1 MRKILF
7 ILSIILTST
16 CFAQKTMQVE
26 KLYDFPAKNTSSFT
40 TDHLEYVYL
49 IKGDEI
55 QKRTTKGEFIA
66 SYSNPILGDI
76 SYVNTFNPLNILLL
90 YREFNQIT
98 FIDNRLNTINQPIT
112 MTEFGFI
119 DIQLASTIDESN
131 IWIYDQAL
139 DKLVKWNTAQ
149 QSTIQ
154 QTLNITQLVNA
165 ENTPN
170 YLVSDLNGLYL
181 NVPEFGILVFDI
193 FGNYKK
199 LIPIKGLQSFQ
210 AKDNQLTYVENG
222 TLKTFDL
229 KTLQENKVKMP
240 ITNYDSYRVENNK
253 LFIFHENIIEVY
265 RIFQVNK

>member
-1 MRKILF
+1 MHKIFF
-7 ILSIILTST
+7 IIALSFTFN
-16 CFAQKTMQVE
+16 CFAQKAVQVE
-26 KLYDFPAKNTSSFT
+26 KIHEFPAKNTNFFT

-55 QKRTTKGEFIA
+55 QKRTFNGEFIA

-90 YREFNQIT
+90 YREFNRVT
-98 FIDNRLNTINQPIT
+98 FIDNRLNKINQPIAID
-112 MTEFGFI
+112 EFGFI
-119 DIQLASTIDESN
+119 DILLASTIDESN
-131 IWIYDQAL
+131 IWMYDQAL
-139 DKLVKWNTAQ
+139 DKLIKWNTAQ
-149 QSTIQ
+149 QATVQ
-154 QTLNITQLVNA
+154 QTLNITQLLGS

-181 NVPEFGILVFDI
+181 NTPEFGILVFDI

-199 LIPIKGLQSFQ
+199 LIPVKGLNRFQ
-210 AKDNQLTYVENG
+210 AKDNQLTYVEDG
-222 TLKTFDL
+222 ILKTFDL

-240 ITNYDSYRVENNK
+240 VTNYESYRVENNK
-253 LFIFHENIIEVY
+253 LFIFRDNMIEVY